1 SAAPSGDKLAD
12 GMIHG
17 GKLLFVFRHD
27 VPLVQKRV
35 MVKIKGA
42 GGKGPDRGSLNLLQG
57 EVEEGPV
64 VGLEFHLPV
73 GGEDL
78 IVTSQ
83 IFQGGEAASG
93 VAGLGP
99 GIGEVQVDP
108 VHFAGGEDLGDIR
121 RIHADKT

>member
-1 SAAPSGDKLAD
+1 
-12 GMIHG
+12 
-17 GKLLFVFRHD
+17 
-27 VPLVQKRV
+27 
-35 MVKIKGA
+35 MVEIKGA

-93 VAGLGP
+93 MACLGP
-99 GIGEVQVDP
+99 GIREVQIDP
-108 VHFAGGEDLGDIR
+108 VHFTRGENLGDVR
-121 RIHADKT
+121 RTMQINRRLEGTASPAACMEASFSTGRRRTLEYRSIPI

>member
-1 SAAPSGDKLAD
+1 
-12 GMIHG
+12 
-17 GKLLFVFRHD
+17 
-27 VPLVQKRV
+27 
-35 MVKIKGA
+35 MVEIKGA

-93 VAGLGP
+93 VACLGP
-99 GIGEVQVDP
+99 GIGMQYPNLVK
-108 VHFAGGEDLGDIR
+108 F
-121 RIHADKT
+121 RIGCAQKIAYIVRVYTNVFIFVANRA